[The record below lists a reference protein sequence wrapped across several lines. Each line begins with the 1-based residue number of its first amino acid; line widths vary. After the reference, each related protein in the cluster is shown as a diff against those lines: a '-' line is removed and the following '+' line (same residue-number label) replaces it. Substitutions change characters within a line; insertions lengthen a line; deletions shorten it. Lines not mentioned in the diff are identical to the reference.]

1 MYVQKLKRK
10 YVQRLER
17 WTPEKGKI
25 GCKTT
30 EVYLFKRPF
39 DPLCSSK
46 KENAVISSRIH
57 ADGIGGDY
65 YSEQASRNSNEA
77 QKQYAQGQLLA
88 DCR

>member
-1 MYVQKLKRK
+1 MHTFRSDGPPK
-10 YVQRLER
+10 
-17 WTPEKGKI
+17 KG
-25 GCKTT
+25 
-30 EVYLFKRPF
+30 ELDAKRPKCT
-39 DPLCSSK
+39 CSSVRYIHYAQGK